1 MVTSAQK
8 TSIVFDV
15 LNKKENKLF
24 NALIALIVVLNAA
37 IIVIKMTSEPANWF
51 TILYYCTSISVLT
64 TLIMLSVEDLA
75 TKMVS
80 NTFLYFGLF
89 SSLAIALLY
98 LFFYGDY
105 FKLLAMGIFASLFW
119 LIRSSFLVI
128 REKEIVGDGDIF
140 VVAIMAGL
148 SGFVSTIIA
157 IFLAALLALPV
168 ILLSKDKEI
177 PFVPF
182 LTMGT
187 FFCFYLSEQF
197 LPMLGVFVNA

>member
-8 TSIVFDV
+8 TSIVFDTF
-15 LNKKENKLF
+15 NKKENRLF
-24 NALIALIVVLNAA
+24 NAFIALIVMLNAA

-51 TILYYCTSISVLT
+51 TILYYCSSISVLT

-89 SSLAIALLY
+89 GSLAIALLC
-98 LFFYGDY
+98 LSFYGDY
-105 FKLLAMGIFASLFW
+105 FNLLVMGIFASLFW

-128 REKEIVGDGDIF
+128 RNKEVVGDGDIF
-140 VVAIMAGL
+140 VVAIIAGL
-148 SGFVSTIIA
+148 LGFVSTIIV

>member
-1 MVTSAQK
+1 MVTSAKK
-8 TSIVFDV
+8 TSVVLDV
-15 LNKKENKLF
+15 LSKKENKLF
-24 NALIALIVVLNAA
+24 NALIVLIVVLNAA
-37 IIVIKMTSEPANWF
+37 IIVIKMTSEPVNWF
-51 TILYYCTSISVLT
+51 TVLHYCSSISVLT

-105 FKLLAMGIFASLFW
+105 FNLLTMGIFASLFW

-140 VVAIMAGL
+140 VVAIIAGL
-148 SGFVSTIIA
+148 LGFVSTIIA

>member
-1 MVTSAQK
+1 MVTSAK
-8 TSIVFDV
+8 KSSVVLDA
-15 LNKKENKLF
+15 LNKKENRLF
-24 NALIALIVVLNAA
+24 NAFIALIVVLNAA
-37 IIVIKMTSEPANWF
+37 IVIMKMIEEPANWF
-51 TILYYCTSISVLT
+51 SILYYCSSISVLT

-89 SSLAIALLY
+89 GSLAITLLY

-105 FKLLAMGIFASLFW
+105 FNLLAMGIFASLFW

-148 SGFVSTIIA
+148 LGFVSTIIA
-157 IFLAALLALPV
+157 IFLAAILALPV
-168 ILLSKDKEI
+168 ILFSKDKEI

-187 FFCFYLSEQF
+187 FFCFYLGEQF

>member
-1 MVTSAQK
+1 MVTSAK
-8 TSIVFDV
+8 KSSVVLDA
-15 LNKKENKLF
+15 LNKKENRLF
-24 NALIALIVVLNAA
+24 NAFIALIVVLNAA
-37 IIVIKMTSEPANWF
+37 MVIMKMIEEPANWF
-51 TILYYCTSISVLT
+51 SILYYCSSISVLT

-80 NTFLYFGLF
+80 NTFSYFGLF
-89 SSLAIALLY
+89 GSLAITLLY

-105 FKLLAMGIFASLFW
+105 YNMLAMAIFASLFW

-128 REKEIVGDGDIF
+128 RSKEVVGDGDIF
-140 VVAIMAGL
+140 VVAIIAGL
-148 SGFVSTIIA
+148 LGFVSTIIA

-187 FFCFYLSEQF
+187 FFRFYLSEQL

>member
-1 MVTSAQK
+1 MVTSAKK
-8 TSIVFDV
+8 TSIVFDAF
-15 LNKKENKLF
+15 NKKENRLF
-24 NALIALIVVLNAA
+24 NALIALIVILNTAL
-37 IIVIKMTSEPANWF
+37 IVMKMISEPANWF
-51 TILYYCTSISVLT
+51 TILYYCSSISVLT

-89 SSLAIALLY
+89 GSLAIALLC
-98 LFFYGDY
+98 LSFYGDY
-105 FKLLAMGIFASLFW
+105 FNLLAMATFASLFW

-128 REKEIVGDGDIF
+128 RSKEVVGDGDIF
-140 VVAIMAGL
+140 VVAIIAGL
-148 SGFVSTIIA
+148 LGFVSTIIA
-157 IFLAALLALPV
+157 IFLAAFLALPV

>member
-1 MVTSAQK
+1 MVASAKK
-8 TSIVFDV
+8 TSIVLDAF
-15 LNKKENKLF
+15 NKKENRLF
-24 NALIALIVVLNAA
+24 NAFIALIVVLNAA
-37 IIVIKMTSEPANWF
+37 MVIMKMIEEPANWF
-51 TILYYCTSISVLT
+51 SILYYCSSISVLT

-89 SSLAIALLY
+89 GSLAITLLY

-105 FKLLAMGIFASLFW
+105 YNMLAMAIFASLFW

-128 REKEIVGDGDIF
+128 REKEVVGDGDIF
-140 VVAIMAGL
+140 VVAIIAGL
-148 SGFVSTIIA
+148 LGFVSTIIA

-187 FFCFYLSEQF
+187 FFCFYLGEQL

>member
-1 MVTSAQK
+1 MVTSAKK
-8 TSIVFDV
+8 TSVVFDV

-24 NALIALIVVLNAA
+24 NALVALIVILNTA

-51 TILYYCTSISVLT
+51 TILYYCSSISVLT
-64 TLIMLSVEDLA
+64 TLIMLSVEDMA

-80 NTFLYFGLF
+80 NTFLYLGLF
-89 SSLAIALLY
+89 GSLAIALLY
-98 LFFYGDY
+98 LIFYDDY
-105 FKLLAMGIFASLFW
+105 FNLLAMAIFASLFW

-128 REKEIVGDGDIF
+128 KKKEVVGDGDIF
-140 VVAIMAGL
+140 IVAIMAGL
-148 SGFVSTIIA
+148 LGFLGAAIA
-157 IFLAALLALPV
+157 IFLAALIALPV

-187 FFCFYLSEQF
+187 FFCFYLGEQF

>member
-1 MVTSAQK
+1 MVTSAK
-8 TSIVFDV
+8 KSSVVLDA
-15 LNKKENKLF
+15 LNKKENRLF
-24 NALIALIVVLNAA
+24 NAFIALIVVLNAA
-37 IIVIKMTSEPANWF
+37 MVIMKMIEEPANWF
-51 TILYYCTSISVLT
+51 SILYYCSSISVLT

-89 SSLAIALLY
+89 GSLAITLLY

-105 FKLLAMGIFASLFW
+105 YNMLAMAIFASLFW

-128 REKEIVGDGDIF
+128 REKEVVGDGDIF
-140 VVAIMAGL
+140 VVAIIAGL
-148 SGFVSTIIA
+148 LGFVSTIIA

-168 ILLSKDKEI
+168 ILFSKEKEI

-187 FFCFYLSEQF
+187 FFCFYLGEQF
-197 LPMLGVFVNA
+197 LSMLGVFVNA

>member
-1 MVTSAQK
+1 MVTSAKK
-8 TSIVFDV
+8 TSIVFDAF
-15 LNKKENKLF
+15 NKKENRLF
-24 NALIALIVVLNAA
+24 NTFVALIVILNAA

-51 TILYYCTSISVLT
+51 TILYYCSSISVLT

-89 SSLAIALLY
+89 GSLAIALLY

-105 FKLLAMGIFASLFW
+105 FNLLSMAIFASLFW

-128 REKEIVGDGDIF
+128 RSKEVVGDGDIF
-140 VVAIMAGL
+140 IVAIIAGL
-148 SGFVSTIIA
+148 LGFVSTIIA
-157 IFLAALLALPV
+157 IFIAALLALPV

-187 FFCFYLSEQF
+187 FFCFYLGEQF

>member
-1 MVTSAQK
+1 MVTSAKK
-8 TSIVFDV
+8 TSIVLDAF
-15 LNKKENKLF
+15 NKKENRLF
-24 NALIALIVVLNAA
+24 NAFVALIVILNAA
-37 IIVIKMTSEPANWF
+37 MIVIKMTSEPANWF
-51 TILYYCTSISVLT
+51 TVLYYCSSISVLT

-105 FKLLAMGIFASLFW
+105 FNLLAMGIFASLFW

-140 VVAIMAGL
+140 VVAIIAGL
-148 SGFVSTIIA
+148 LGFVSTIIA

>member
-1 MVTSAQK
+1 MVTQAQK
-8 TSIVFDV
+8 TSIVLDAF
-15 LNKKENKLF
+15 NKKENRLF
-24 NALIALIVVLNAA
+24 DAFVALIMIINLAM
-37 IIVIKMTSEPANWF
+37 IVIKMTSEPA
-51 TILYYCTSISVLT
+51 TTLYYCTSIAVLT
-64 TLIMLSVEDLA
+64 TLIALSVEDLA

-105 FKLLAMGIFASLFW
+105 FNLLAMGIFASLFW

-128 REKEIVGDGDIF
+128 REKEVVGDGDIF
-140 VVAIMAGL
+140 VVAIIAGL
-148 SGFVSTIIA
+148 LGFVSTIIA

>member
-1 MVTSAQK
+1 MVTSAK
-8 TSIVFDV
+8 KSSVVLDA
-15 LNKKENKLF
+15 LNKKENRLF
-24 NALIALIVVLNAA
+24 NAFIALIVVLNAA
-37 IIVIKMTSEPANWF
+37 MVIMKMIEEPANWF
-51 TILYYCTSISVLT
+51 SILYYCSSISVLT

-89 SSLAIALLY
+89 GSLAITLLY

-105 FKLLAMGIFASLFW
+105 YNMLAMAIFASLFW

-128 REKEIVGDGDIF
+128 REKEVVGDGDIF
-140 VVAIMAGL
+140 VVAIIAGL
-148 SGFVSTIIA
+148 LGFVSTIIA

-197 LPMLGVFVNA
+197 FPMLGVFVNA

>member
-1 MVTSAQK
+1 MVTSAKK
-8 TSIVFDV
+8 TSIVLDAF
-15 LNKKENKLF
+15 NKKENRLF
-24 NALIALIVVLNAA
+24 NAFIALIVVLNAA
-37 IIVIKMTSEPANWF
+37 MVIMKMIEEPANWF
-51 TILYYCTSISVLT
+51 SILYYCSSISVLT

-89 SSLAIALLY
+89 GSLAITLLY

-105 FKLLAMGIFASLFW
+105 YNMLAMAIFASLFW

-128 REKEIVGDGDIF
+128 REKEVVGDGDIF
-140 VVAIMAGL
+140 VVAIIAGL
-148 SGFVSTIIA
+148 LGFVSTIIA

-182 LTMGT
+182 LTIGT
-187 FFCFYLSEQF
+187 FFCFYLGEQF

>member
-1 MVTSAQK
+1 MVTQAQK
-8 TSIVFDV
+8 TSIVLDAF
-15 LNKKENKLF
+15 NKKENRLF
-24 NALIALIVVLNAA
+24 NAFVAFIIMLNAA
-37 IIVIKMTSEPANWF
+37 MIVIKMTSEPANWF
-51 TILYYCTSISVLT
+51 SILYYCSSISVLT
-64 TLIMLSVEDLA
+64 TLVILSVEDMA

-89 SSLAIALLY
+89 GSLTIALLY

-105 FKLLAMGIFASLFW
+105 YNMLAMAIFASLFW

-128 REKEIVGDGDIF
+128 REKEVVGDGDIF
-140 VVAIMAGL
+140 IVAIIAGL
-148 SGFVSTIIA
+148 LGFVSTIIA
-157 IFLAALLALPV
+157 IFIAALLALPV

>member
-1 MVTSAQK
+1 MVTSAKK
-8 TSIVFDV
+8 TSVVFDI
-15 LNKKENKLF
+15 LNKKDNRLF
-24 NALIALIVVLNAA
+24 NAFVAFIVMLNVA

-51 TILYYCTSISVLT
+51 TVLYYCSSISVLT

-80 NTFLYFGLF
+80 NTFSYFGLF
-89 SSLAIALLY
+89 GSLAIALLY
-98 LFFYGDY
+98 LFFDGDY
-105 FKLLAMGIFASLFW
+105 FNLLAMAIFASLFW

-140 VVAIMAGL
+140 VVAIIAGL
-148 SGFVSTIIA
+148 LGFVSTIIA

>member
-1 MVTSAQK
+1 MVTSAKK
-8 TSIVFDV
+8 TSIVLDAF
-15 LNKKENKLF
+15 NKKENRLF
-24 NALIALIVVLNAA
+24 NAFVALIVVLNAA
-37 IIVIKMTSEPANWF
+37 MVIMKMIEEPVNWF
-51 TILYYCTSISVLT
+51 SILYYCSSISVLT

-89 SSLAIALLY
+89 GSLAITLLY

-105 FKLLAMGIFASLFW
+105 YNMLAMAIFASLFW

-140 VVAIMAGL
+140 VVAIIAGL
-148 SGFVSTIIA
+148 LGFVSTIIA

>member
-1 MVTSAQK
+1 MVTSAK
-8 TSIVFDV
+8 KSSVVLDA
-15 LNKKENKLF
+15 LNKKENRLF
-24 NALIALIVVLNAA
+24 NAFIALIVVLNAA
-37 IIVIKMTSEPANWF
+37 MVIMKMIEEPANWF
-51 TILYYCTSISVLT
+51 SILYYCSSISVLT

-89 SSLAIALLY
+89 GSLAIALLY

-105 FKLLAMGIFASLFW
+105 YNLLAMAIFASLFW

-128 REKEIVGDGDIF
+128 REKEVVGDGDIF
-140 VVAIMAGL
+140 IVAIIAGL
-148 SGFVSTIIA
+148 LGFVSTIIA
-157 IFLAALLALPV
+157 IFLAALLALPI
-168 ILLSKDKEI
+168 ILFSKDKEI

-187 FFCFYLSEQF
+187 FFCFYLSEQL

>member
-1 MVTSAQK
+1 MVTSAK
-8 TSIVFDV
+8 KSSVVLDA
-15 LNKKENKLF
+15 LNKKENRLF
-24 NALIALIVVLNAA
+24 NAFIALIVVLNAA
-37 IIVIKMTSEPANWF
+37 MVIMKMIEEPANWF
-51 TILYYCTSISVLT
+51 SILYYCSSISVLT
-64 TLIMLSVEDLA
+64 TLTMLSVEDLA

-89 SSLAIALLY
+89 GSLAIALLY
-98 LFFYGDY
+98 LFFDGDY
-105 FKLLAMGIFASLFW
+105 FNLLSMGIFASLFW

-128 REKEIVGDGDIF
+128 RNKEVVGDGDIF
-140 VVAIMAGL
+140 IVAIIAGL
-148 SGFVSTIIA
+148 LGFVSTIIA
-157 IFLAALLALPV
+157 IFLAALLVLPV

-187 FFCFYLSEQF
+187 FFCFYLSEQL

>member
-1 MVTSAQK
+1 MVTSAKK
-8 TSIVFDV
+8 TSIVLDAF
-15 LNKKENKLF
+15 NKKENRLF
-24 NALIALIVVLNAA
+24 NAFIALIVVLNAA
-37 IIVIKMTSEPANWF
+37 MVIMKMIEEPANWF
-51 TILYYCTSISVLT
+51 SILYYCSSISVLT

-89 SSLAIALLY
+89 GSLAIALLY

-105 FKLLAMGIFASLFW
+105 FNLLAMGIFASLFW

-148 SGFVSTIIA
+148 LGFVSTIIA
-157 IFLAALLALPV
+157 IFLAAILALPV
-168 ILLSKDKEI
+168 ILFSKDKEI

-187 FFCFYLSEQF
+187 FFCFYLSEQL

>member
-8 TSIVFDV
+8 TSVVFNV

-24 NALIALIVVLNAA
+24 DALIALIVMLNTA

-51 TILYYCTSISVLT
+51 TILYYCSSISVLT

-89 SSLAIALLY
+89 GSLAIALLY

-105 FKLLAMGIFASLFW
+105 FNLLAMGIFASLFW
-119 LIRSSFLVI
+119 LIRSSFFVI
-128 REKEIVGDGDIF
+128 RKKEVVGDGDIF
-140 VVAIMAGL
+140 IFAIMAGL
-148 SGFVSTIIA
+148 LGFFGETIA
-157 IFLAALLALPV
+157 IFLAALIALPV
-168 ILLSKDKEI
+168 ILFSKDKEI

-187 FFCFYLSEQF
+187 FFVFYLGEQF
-197 LPMLGVFVNA
+197 LPVIGIFVNA

>member
-1 MVTSAQK
+1 MVASAKK
-8 TSIVFDV
+8 TSIVLDAF
-15 LNKKENKLF
+15 NKKENRLF
-24 NALIALIVVLNAA
+24 NAFIALIVVLNAA
-37 IIVIKMTSEPANWF
+37 MVIMKMIEEPANWF
-51 TILYYCTSISVLT
+51 SILYYCSSISVLT

-89 SSLAIALLY
+89 SSLAITLLY

-105 FKLLAMGIFASLFW
+105 YNMLAMAIFASLFW

-128 REKEIVGDGDIF
+128 REKEVVGDGDIF
-140 VVAIMAGL
+140 VVAIIAGL
-148 SGFVSTIIA
+148 LGFVSTIIA

-187 FFCFYLSEQF
+187 FFCFYLGEQF

>member
-1 MVTSAQK
+1 MVTSAK
-8 TSIVFDV
+8 KSSVVLDA
-15 LNKKENKLF
+15 LNKKENRLF
-24 NALIALIVVLNAA
+24 NAFIALIVVLNAA
-37 IIVIKMTSEPANWF
+37 MVIMKMIEEPANWF
-51 TILYYCTSISVLT
+51 SILYYCSSISVLT

-89 SSLAIALLY
+89 GSLAIALLY

-105 FKLLAMGIFASLFW
+105 FNLLAMGIFASLFW

-128 REKEIVGDGDIF
+128 REKEVVGDGDIF
-140 VVAIMAGL
+140 VVAIIAGL
-148 SGFVSTIIA
+148 LGFVSTIIA
-157 IFLAALLALPV
+157 IFLAALIALLV

-187 FFCFYLSEQF
+187 FFCFYLGEQF

>member
-1 MVTSAQK
+1 MVTSAKK
-8 TSIVFDV
+8 TSIVFDAF
-15 LNKKENKLF
+15 NKKENRLF
-24 NALIALIVVLNAA
+24 NALIALIVILNTAL
-37 IIVIKMTSEPANWF
+37 IVMKMISEPANWF
-51 TILYYCTSISVLT
+51 TILYYCSSIFVLT

-89 SSLAIALLY
+89 GSLAIALLY
-98 LFFYGDY
+98 LFFDGDY
-105 FKLLAMGIFASLFW
+105 FNLLAMAIFASLFW

-128 REKEIVGDGDIF
+128 REKEVVGDGDIF
-140 VVAIMAGL
+140 IVAIIAGL
-148 SGFVSTIIA
+148 LGFVSTIIA

-187 FFCFYLSEQF
+187 FFCFYLGEQF

>member
-1 MVTSAQK
+1 MVTSAKK
-8 TSIVFDV
+8 TSIVFDAF
-15 LNKKENKLF
+15 NKKENRLF
-24 NALIALIVVLNAA
+24 NALIALIVILNTAL
-37 IIVIKMTSEPANWF
+37 IVMKMTSEPANWF
-51 TILYYCTSISVLT
+51 TILYYCSSISVLT

-89 SSLAIALLY
+89 GSLAITLLC
-98 LFFYGDY
+98 LSFYGDY
-105 FKLLAMGIFASLFW
+105 FNLLAMATFASLFW

-128 REKEIVGDGDIF
+128 RSKEVVGDGDIF
-140 VVAIMAGL
+140 VVAIIAGL
-148 SGFVSTIIA
+148 LGFVSTIIA

-187 FFCFYLSEQF
+187 FFCFYLGEQL
-197 LPMLGVFVNA
+197 LPMLGVFVDA

>member
-1 MVTSAQK
+1 MVTSAK
-8 TSIVFDV
+8 NTSIVLDAF
-15 LNKKENKLF
+15 NKKENRLF
-24 NALIALIVVLNAA
+24 NAFVAFIVMLNAA
-37 IIVIKMTSEPANWF
+37 MIVIKMTSEPANWF
-51 TILYYCTSISVLT
+51 TILYYCSSISVLT

-89 SSLAIALLY
+89 GSLAIALLY
-98 LFFYGDY
+98 LFFDGGY
-105 FKLLAMGIFASLFW
+105 FNLLAMATFASLFW

-128 REKEIVGDGDIF
+128 REKEVVGDGDIF
-140 VVAIMAGL
+140 VVAIIAGL
-148 SGFVSTIIA
+148 LGFVSTIIA

-168 ILLSKDKEI
+168 ILQSKDKEI

-187 FFCFYLSEQF
+187 FFCFYLGEQF

>member
-1 MVTSAQK
+1 MVTSAKK
-8 TSIVFDV
+8 TSIVFDAF
-15 LNKKENKLF
+15 NKKENRLF
-24 NALIALIVVLNAA
+24 NTFVALIVILNAA

-89 SSLAIALLY
+89 GSLAIALLY
-98 LFFYGDY
+98 LFFDGDY
-105 FKLLAMGIFASLFW
+105 FNLLAMAIFASLFW

-128 REKEIVGDGDIF
+128 RNKEVVGDGDIF
-140 VVAIMAGL
+140 IVAIIAGL
-148 SGFVSTIIA
+148 LGFVSTIIA

>member
-1 MVTSAQK
+1 MVTSAK
-8 TSIVFDV
+8 KSSVVLDA
-15 LNKKENKLF
+15 LNKKENRLF
-24 NALIALIVVLNAA
+24 NAFIALIVVLNAA
-37 IIVIKMTSEPANWF
+37 MVIMKMIEEPANWF
-51 TILYYCTSISVLT
+51 SILYYCSSISVLT

-89 SSLAIALLY
+89 GSLAITLLY

-105 FKLLAMGIFASLFW
+105 YNMLAMAIFASLFW

-128 REKEIVGDGDIF
+128 REKEVVGDGDIF
-140 VVAIMAGL
+140 VVAIIAGL
-148 SGFVSTIIA
+148 LGFVSTIIA

-187 FFCFYLSEQF
+187 FFCFYLGEQL